1 MPKCKNCLNKFE
13 VKYFNQKYCME
24 KDECIIAHVDFVKN
38 KNYKENAK
46 VKRQNKKED
55 KEKLKKNSEWL
66 NELQT
71 IINSIAREI
80 DKDLICLATNRKT
93 SSIHGGHILSRGS
106 TPFLRFNLHNIHR
119 QSGQSNHFQSDDL
132 KLREGLINEYG
143 SKYFDYLIENRS
155 GILKFSVDEIKIFKE
170 KGRKFLKWVSIQDRS
185 TPEKRVKLRNLA
197 NFEIFENVYKTY
209 IIQ

>member
-1 MPKCKNCLNKFE
+1 MNQKPCKVCKNKFTYTNSTQVVCGYICALKYAKKE
-13 VKYFNQKYCME
+13 VKVVARLKVQK
-24 KDECIIAHVDFVKN
+24 
-38 KNYKENAK
+38 
-46 VKRQNKKED
+46 KKEA
-55 KEKLKKNSEWL
+55 KEKLKSNSEWL

-71 IINSIAREI
+71 IINKIVREI
-80 DKDLICLATNRKT
+80 DKDLLCLATNKKT
-93 SSIHGGHILSRGS
+93 SIIHAGHVMSRAS

-143 SKYFDYLIENRS
+143 AKYFDYLIENRS

-197 NFEIFENVYKTY
+197 NFEIFENTYKTY
-209 IIQ
+209 II